1 MLFNSL
7 QFLIFFPIVVMLY
20 FLIPHK
26 FRYLWLL
33 FASYFFYM
41 SQEPFY
47 VVFLIMSTTITWIT
61 GNLLYKA
68 KSKRSRNLIVA
79 GGFILTLSFLLYFK
93 YTDFLLSLFGSSTRL
108 NLILPIG
115 ISFYTFQS
123 LTYIMDCYRGE
134 VPPEKNIFKYA
145 LFVSFFPNILSGPIE
160 RSKNLLKQ
168 FDELHPFDAIRVKEG
183 LLLMLWGYFLKMAIV
198 PRLTILTDLVYGDY
212 TSFSGVPL
220 LLAALAYTFQIY
232 CDFAGYSSIAIGAAK
247 IMGFEIMQNFR
258 QPYFAS
264 SISDFWRRWHISLS
278 SWFRDY
284 LYIPLGG
291 SRCSKLRKHFNVMV
305 VFLISGIWHGA
316 NITFVIWGAL
326 NGVYQIIGDVLR
338 PVRSRICTAC
348 GLNRHPT
355 IHRLIQTVFT
365 FILLCITWIFF
376 RASSVT
382 EACSIL
388 VRMVTTMNFSN
399 FFDGTVFSLGLG
411 TMNLVFAVAALILL
425 FAVDLACEFRKC
437 DISRLFVRT
446 PLLLRW
452 GFYYLLFIMI
462 LLSSNLSTQEFL
474 YTQF

>member
-7 QFLIFFPIVVMLY
+7 QFLIFFPIVVLLY

-47 VVFLIMSTTITWIT
+47 AVFLIMSTIITWIA

-68 KSKRSRNLIVA
+68 KSKRNRNLIVA
-79 GGFILTLSFLLYFK
+79 GGFLLTLSFLLYFK
-93 YTDFLLSLFGSSTRL
+93 YTDFVLSLFGSSKQL

-123 LTYIMDCYRGE
+123 LTYIMDCYRRE

-168 FDELHPFDAIRVKEG
+168 FDELHSFDSVRAKEG
-183 LLLMLWGYFLKMAIV
+183 LLLMLWGYFLKLAIV
-198 PRLTILTDLVYGDY
+198 PRLTILTDLVYGSY

-220 LLAALAYTFQIY
+220 IFAALAYAFQIY
-232 CDFAGYSSIAIGAAK
+232 SDFAGYSSIAIGAAK

-264 SISDFWRRWHISLS
+264 SVSDFWRRWHISLS

-291 SRCSKLRKHFNVMV
+291 SRCSKIRKYFNVMV
-305 VFLISGIWHGA
+305 VFLTSGIWHGA
-316 NITFVIWGAL
+316 NITFVVWGAL
-326 NGVYQIIGDVLR
+326 NGIYQITGGILQPIR
-338 PVRSRICTAC
+338 CRICTAC

-355 IHRLIQTVFT
+355 IHRFIQTVFT

-382 EACSIL
+382 EACGIL
-388 VRMVTTMNFSN
+388 SRMVTTIDFSN

-411 TMNLVFAVAALILL
+411 TMNLVFAVAALLL
-425 FAVDLACEFRKC
+425 LLAVDLACEFRKC
-437 DISRLFVRT
+437 DISGLLVRT
-446 PLLLRW
+446 PVFLRW

>member
-1 MLFNSL
+1 MLFNSM
-7 QFLIFFPIVVMLY
+7 QFLIFFPVVVLLY

-47 VVFLIMSTTITWIT
+47 AVFLVMSTIITWIS
-61 GNLLYKA
+61 GNLLYRTS
-68 KSKRSRNLIVA
+68 SKRWKHVIVA
-79 GGFILTLSFLLYFK
+79 AGFLLTLSFLLYFK
-93 YTDFLLSLFGSSTRL
+93 YADFLLSLFGSEKRL
-108 NLILPIG
+108 NLLLPIG

-168 FDELHPFDAIRVKEG
+168 FDELHAFDPIRIKEG
-183 LLLMLWGYFLKMAIV
+183 LLLMLWGYFLKMVISS
-198 PRLTILTDLVYGDY
+198 RLAILTDLVYGDY
-212 TSFSGVPL
+212 ASFTGVPL
-220 LLAALAYTFQIY
+220 LLATLAYTFQIY

-247 IMGFEIMQNFR
+247 VMGFQIMQNFR

-264 SISDFWRRWHISLS
+264 SVSDFWRRWHISLS

-291 SRCSKLRKHFNVMV
+291 SRCSRIRKYFNIII
-305 VFLISGIWHGA
+305 VFLTSGIWHGA

-326 NGVYQIIGDVLR
+326 NGLYQILGDALK
-338 PVRSRICTAC
+338 PIRSRICTVI
-348 GLNRHPT
+348 GLHRHPT
-355 IHRLIQTVFT
+355 IHRLIQIVFT
-365 FILLCITWIFF
+365 FFLLCITWVFF

-388 VRMVTTMNFSN
+388 TRMVTTMEFSN
-399 FFDGTVFSLGLG
+399 FFDGTIFSLGLG
-411 TMNLVFAVAALILL
+411 TMNLVFAVIALIIL
-425 FAVDLACEFRKC
+425 FTVDLACEFRKC
-437 DISRLFVRT
+437 DISSLLVRA

-452 GFYYLLFIMI
+452 GIYYTLFIMI
-462 LLSSNLSTQEFL
+462 LLSSNLSSQEFL